1 MLCERTKRFQGIQRA
16 SKECEGIQRNTK
28 GTRSRTE
35 WCANV
40 QRDSQDYNEL
50 PRNAMENNEIL
61 RNTRKYKRSTKW
73 RRMVCECTKRFPRI
87 QRDSKDYEG
96 IVSTCVA
103 RHALPPTRIQIM
115 SNTPPGMRIVMQEV
129 CEIVS
134 TCLCQNVPKEH
145 HRWVWITQKTSQFME
160 LCAQTVLSPPEYRPF
175 MGLPKKHQLRPRSRK
190 LAITKRVAYETLSRS
205 NFAALVSET
214 T

>member
-1 MLCERTKRFQGIQRA
+1 MLCERTKRFRGIQRD
-16 SKECEGIQRNTK
+16 SKEYGRMQRNTK

-40 QRDSQDYNEL
+40 QRDSKDYNEI
-50 PRNAMENNEIL
+50 PRNTMEYNEIL
-61 RNTRKYKRSTKW
+61 RNTRKYKRSPKR
-73 RRMVCECTKRFPRI
+73 RRMVCECTKRFPGI

-145 HRWVWITQKTSQFME
+145 HRWVWITQKTWSIHG
-160 LCAQTVLSPPEYRPF
+160 TVRANNVEPPR
-175 MGLPKKHQLRPRSRK
+175 
-190 LAITKRVAYETLSRS
+190 I
-205 NFAALVSET
+205 
-214 T
+214 

>member
-1 MLCERTKRFQGIQRA
+1 MLCERTKRFRGIQRD
-16 SKECEGIQRNTK
+16 SKEYEGIQRNTK

-40 QRDSQDYNEL
+40 QRDSKDYNEI
-50 PRNAMENNEIL
+50 PRNTMENNEIL

-73 RRMVCECTKRFPRI
+73 RRMVCECTKRFPGI
-87 QRDSKDYEG
+87 QRDSKDYGG

-115 SNTPPGMRIVMQEV
+115 SNTPPGMRMVMQEV

-145 HRWVWITQKTSQFME
+145 HRWVWITQKTWSIHG
-160 LCAQTVLSPPEYRPF
+160 TVRANNVEP
-175 MGLPKKHQLRPRSRK
+175 LR
-190 LAITKRVAYETLSRS
+190 I
-205 NFAALVSET
+205 
-214 T
+214 